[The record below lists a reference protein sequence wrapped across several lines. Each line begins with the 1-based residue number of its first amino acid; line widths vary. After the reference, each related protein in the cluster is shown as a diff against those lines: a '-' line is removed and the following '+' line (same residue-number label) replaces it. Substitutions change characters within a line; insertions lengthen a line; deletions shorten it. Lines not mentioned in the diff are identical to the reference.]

1 MLNRLFKASG
11 TTQKKDLPE
20 LISWCETIE
29 EILDDD
35 AEESP
40 HIKDMIY
47 IFVEINSIVHEGLDT
62 DEALIEFIYK
72 ELLYNDDNKEYFHI
86 PVFSYTS
93 LTMKTYFY
101 YILCF
106 LKKGLKQKLFY
117 YCIQVL
123 DNASETVS

>member
-1 MLNRLFKASG
+1 MNRLFKASG
-11 TTQKKDLPE
+11 TIQKRDLPE

-47 IFVEINSIVHEGLDT
+47 IFVEINSIVHEGFDT

-72 ELLYNDDNKEYFHI
+72 
-86 PVFSYTS
+86 
-93 LTMKTYFY
+93 
-101 YILCF
+101 
-106 LKKGLKQKLFY
+106 
-117 YCIQVL
+117 
-123 DNASETVS
+123 